1 MYYRR
6 ERASI
11 RSGFLSTSVLD
22 YAPRMI
28 EPTETEWRI
37 RELIWKKFTIETSVE
52 AEDLVAEYLEE
63 LGFPGAEI
71 TDQVPLTEEEMKQ
84 MYVDVPLIP
93 EGETETAQVSIYL
106 DADHDE
112 AQIEE
117 LKRQVAEELDRM
129 ETYTSVGSKKIT
141 VTETEDDA
149 TWQENWKQY
158 YQPFRLGEDIVIQP
172 VWTEYEDIRPEDKV
186 VRISSVMAFGTG
198 THETTKLCI
207 GQLRKYLSEGQSVFD
222 VGCGSGI
229 LAILSV
235 LLGAGYV
242 HGLDIDPQAVL
253 SSRENA
259 EANGLTSDRIA
270 FSCGNLL
277 AGNVIGAMNEEERER
292 FGKAGVKVM
301 DEEEQEAYKKAS
313 LGSGIAAVNPVQ
325 LVDLALGEEDT
336 VPARTYDIVV
346 ANILADVIIPLSAVI
361 PQYLVPGGI
370 FITSGIMEDRAED
383 VRNAMKENGFTI
395 LDTVQMGEWVS
406 VVATTGR

>member
-1 MYYRR
+1 M
-6 ERASI
+6 
-11 RSGFLSTSVLD
+11 
-22 YAPRMI
+22 
-28 EPTETEWRI
+28 
-37 RELIWKKFTIETSVE
+37 IWKKFTIETSVE

-71 TDQVPLTEEEMKQ
+71 TDQVPLSEEEMKQ

-93 EGETETAQVSIYL
+93 EEETETATVSIYL
-106 DADHDE
+106 DADQDE
-112 AQIEE
+112 AKIEE
-117 LKRQVAEELDRM
+117 LKQKVTEELERM
-129 ETYTSVGSKKIT
+129 SAYTSVGSGRIT

-158 YQPFRLGEDIVIQP
+158 YRPFRLGEDIVIEP
-172 VWTEYEDIRPEDKV
+172 VWEEFPEKRQGDKV
-186 VRISSVMAFGTG
+186 VKISSVMAFGTG
-198 THETTKLCI
+198 THETTKLCS
-207 GQLRKYLSEGQSVFD
+207 GQLRKYLQDGQSVFD

-259 EANGLTSDRIA
+259 EANGLSTDRIA

-277 AGNVIGAMNEEERER
+277 AGNVIGATSEEEREAA
-292 FGKAGVKVM
+292 K
-301 DEEEQEAYKKAS
+301 EAADKAS

-325 LVDLALGEEDT
+325 LVDLALGDEDP

-346 ANILADVIIPLSAVI
+346 ANILADVIIPLSSVI
-361 PQYLVPGGI
+361 PQYLEPGGI
-370 FITSGIMEDRAED
+370 FITSGITADRAED
-383 VRNAMKENGFTI
+383 VRKAMKDAGFTV
-395 LDTVQMGEWVS
+395 LDTLQMGEWVS
-406 VVATTGR
+406 VVGQR

>member
-1 MYYRR
+1 M
-6 ERASI
+6 EI
-11 RSGFLSTSVLD
+11 T
-22 YAPRMI
+22 
-28 EPTETEWRI
+28 
-37 RELIWKKFTIETSVE
+37 LIWKKFTIETSVE

-93 EGETETAQVSIYL
+93 EGETEAAQVSIYL
-106 DADHDE
+106 DADYDE
-112 AQIEE
+112 AKIEE

-129 ETYTSVGSKKIT
+129 EAYTSVGSKKIT
-141 VTETEDDA
+141 VTETDDDA

-158 YQPFRLGEDIVIQP
+158 YQPFRLEEDIVIRP
-172 VWTEYEDIRPEDKV
+172 VWTEYEDIRPDDKV
-186 VRISSVMAFGTG
+186 VKISSVMAFGTG

-207 GQLRKYLSEGQSVFD
+207 GQLRKYLKDGQSVFD

-259 EANGLTSDRIA
+259 EANGLTTDRIA

-277 AGNVIGAMNEEERER
+277 AGNVIGAVGDEERAAAGEAAEDAAGRAER
-292 FGKAGVKVM
+292 IRVK
-301 DEEEQEAYKKAS
+301 EAADKAS

-325 LVDLALGEEDT
+325 LVDLALGDEDP

-346 ANILADVIIPLSAVI
+346 ANILADVIIPLSSVI
-361 PQYLVPGGI
+361 PAYLEQGGI
-370 FITSGIMEDRAED
+370 FITSGITADRAED
-383 VRNAMKENGFTI
+383 VRKAMTKAGFTV

-406 VVATTGR
+406 VVAQK

>member
-1 MYYRR
+1 M
-6 ERASI
+6 
-11 RSGFLSTSVLD
+11 
-22 YAPRMI
+22 
-28 EPTETEWRI
+28 
-37 RELIWKKFTIETSVE
+37 IWKKFTIETSVE
-52 AEDLVAEYLEE
+52 AEELVAEFLEE

-71 TDQVPLTEEEMKQ
+71 TDRVPLTEEEMKQ
-84 MYVDVPLIP
+84 MYVDVPLVP
-93 EGETETAQVSIYL
+93 EGETETAEVFIYL
-106 DADHDE
+106 DADQDE
-112 AQIEE
+112 AAIEKLKAEVLEE
-117 LKRQVAEELDRM
+117 LARM
-129 ETYTSVGSKKIT
+129 EAYVNVGSKRIT
-141 VTETEDDA
+141 VTETEDDS

-158 YQPFRLGEDIVIQP
+158 YQPFRLGEDIVICP
-172 VWTEYEDIRPEDKV
+172 TWTEYKDIRPEDKV

-207 GQLRKYLSEGQSVFD
+207 EQLRKHLKEGQSVFD

-259 EANGLTSDRIA
+259 EANGLSEDRIA

-277 AGNVIGAMNEEERER
+277 AGNVIGAMN
-292 FGKAGVKVM
+292 
-301 DEEEQEAYKKAS
+301 DEEKEEYQKAS

-325 LVDLALGEEDT
+325 LVDLALGEADT

-361 PQYLVPGGI
+361 PQYLVPEGI
-370 FITSGIMEDRAED
+370 FITSGITADRAED
-383 VRNAMKENGFTI
+383 VRTAMRGNGLTV

-406 VVATTGR
+406 IVAKMSTK

>member
-1 MYYRR
+1 MSDHMAL
-6 ERASI
+6 EKKK
-11 RSGFLSTSVLD
+11 
-22 YAPRMI
+22 RMEI
-28 EPTETEWRI
+28 A
-37 RELIWKKFTIETSVE
+37 LIWKRFTIETSVE

-63 LGFPGAEI
+63 LGFPGAEVK
-71 TDQVPLTEEEMKQ
+71 DNVPLTEEEMKQ

-93 EGETETAQVSIYL
+93 EGETGTAEVSVYL
-106 DADHDE
+106 DADYDAE
-112 AQIEE
+112 RIEE
-117 LKRQVAEELDRM
+117 LKRTVMEELDRM
-129 ETYTSVGSKKIT
+129 EAYIAVGSRKIT
-141 VTETEDDA
+141 VTDTEDDA

-172 VWTEYEDIRPEDKV
+172 VWTEYPDIRPEDKV
-186 VRISSVMAFGTG
+186 VKISSVMAFGTG

-207 GQLRKYLSEGQSVFD
+207 GQIRKYLKAGQSVFD

-259 EANGLTSDRIA
+259 EANGLTTDRIA

-277 AGNVIGAMNEEERER
+277 AGNVIGATTEEE
-292 FGKAGVKVM
+292 KAAAK
-301 DEEEQEAYKKAS
+301 EAADKAS

-325 LVDLALGEEDT
+325 LVDLALGDEDP
-336 VPARTYDIVV
+336 VPARTYNIVV
-346 ANILADVIIPLSAVI
+346 ANILADVIIPLSAVV
-361 PQYLVPGGI
+361 PAYLEQGGI
-370 FITSGIMEDRAED
+370 FITSGITSDRAED
-383 VRNAMKENGFTI
+383 VRNAMTEAGFTV

-406 VVATTGR
+406 VVAQK

>member
-1 MYYRR
+1 M
-6 ERASI
+6 
-11 RSGFLSTSVLD
+11 
-22 YAPRMI
+22 
-28 EPTETEWRI
+28 
-37 RELIWKKFTIETSVE
+37 IWKKFTIETSVE
-52 AEDLVAEYLEE
+52 AEELVAEFLEE

-71 TDQVPLTEEEMKQ
+71 TDRVPLTEEEMKQ
-84 MYVDVPLIP
+84 MYVDVPLIQ
-93 EGETETAQVSIYL
+93 EGETETAEVSIYL
-106 DADHDE
+106 DADQDE
-112 AQIEE
+112 AAIEKLKAEVLEE
-117 LKRQVAEELDRM
+117 LERM
-129 ETYTSVGSKKIT
+129 EAYVTVGSKQIT
-141 VTETEDDA
+141 VTETEDDS

-158 YQPFRLGEDIVIQP
+158 YQPFRLGEDIVICP
-172 VWTEYEDIRPEDKV
+172 TWTEYEDIRPEDKV

-207 GQLRKYLSEGQSVFD
+207 GQLRKHLKEGQSVFD

-259 EANGLTSDRIA
+259 EANGLSEDRIA

-277 AGNVIGAMNEEERER
+277 AGNVIGAATEEEKEV
-292 FGKAGVKVM
+292 AGCAAKGA
-301 DEEEQEAYKKAS
+301 EQNVANGSKQSAAKEAADRAS
-313 LGSGIAAVNPVQ
+313 IASGIAAVNPVQ
-325 LVDLALGEEDT
+325 LVDLALGEADT

-361 PQYLVPGGI
+361 PQYLVPEGI
-370 FITSGIMEDRAED
+370 FITSGITADRAED
-383 VRNAMKENGFTI
+383 VRTAMRENGLTV

-406 VVATTGR
+406 IVAKMSTK

>member
-1 MYYRR
+1 M
-6 ERASI
+6 
-11 RSGFLSTSVLD
+11 
-22 YAPRMI
+22 
-28 EPTETEWRI
+28 
-37 RELIWKKFTIETSVE
+37 IWKKFTIETSVE

-106 DADHDE
+106 DADYDE

-129 ETYTSVGSKKIT
+129 EVYTSVGSKKIT
-141 VTETEDDA
+141 VTETDDDA

-158 YQPFRLGEDIVIQP
+158 YQPFRLEEDIVIQP
-172 VWTEYEDIRPEDKV
+172 VWTEYEDIRPGDKV
-186 VRISSVMAFGTG
+186 VKISSVMAFGTG

-207 GQLRKYLSEGQSVFD
+207 GQLRKYLSDGQSVFD

-259 EANGLTSDRIA
+259 EANGLTTDRIA

-277 AGNVIGAMNEEERER
+277 AGNVIGAATEEEKAAARE
-292 FGKAGVKVM
+292 AA
-301 DEEEQEAYKKAS
+301 DKAS

-325 LVDLALGEEDT
+325 LVDLALGDEDP

-361 PQYLVPGGI
+361 PAYLEKGGI
-370 FITSGIMEDRAED
+370 FITSGITADRAED
-383 VRNAMKENGFTI
+383 VRKAMTEAGFKV

-406 VVATTGR
+406 VVAEK

>member
-1 MYYRR
+1 M
-6 ERASI
+6 
-11 RSGFLSTSVLD
+11 
-22 YAPRMI
+22 
-28 EPTETEWRI
+28 
-37 RELIWKKFTIETSVE
+37 IWKKFTIETTVE
-52 AEDLVAEYLEE
+52 AEDLVAEFLEE

-93 EGETETAQVSIYL
+93 EGETETAEVSIYL
-106 DADHDE
+106 DADKDE
-112 AQIEE
+112 AAIEE
-117 LKRQVAEELDRM
+117 LKRAVTEELSRM
-129 ETYTSVGSKKIT
+129 EEYLPVGSKRIT
-141 VTETEDDA
+141 VTETSDDA

-158 YQPFRLGEDIVIQP
+158 YRPFRLGEDIVIEP
-172 VWTEYEDIRPEDKV
+172 VWEEYAEKKPGDKV
-186 VRISSVMAFGTG
+186 VKISSVMAFGTG

-207 GQLRKYLSEGQSVFD
+207 EQLRKHLSEGQSVFD

-259 EANGLTSDRIA
+259 EANGLSGDRIA

-277 AGNVIGAMNEEERER
+277 AGNVIGAMDEEEKKQYAKS
-292 FGKAGVKVM
+292 GAAVLS
-301 DEEEQEAYKKAS
+301 DEEQEAYEKAS

-325 LVDLALGEEDT
+325 LVDLALGEADT

-361 PQYLVPGGI
+361 PNYLVPGGI
-370 FITSGIMEDRAED
+370 FITSGITADRAED
-383 VRNAMKENGFTI
+383 VRAAMRKNGFTV

-406 VVATTGR
+406 VVAGR

>member
-1 MYYRR
+1 M
-6 ERASI
+6 
-11 RSGFLSTSVLD
+11 
-22 YAPRMI
+22 
-28 EPTETEWRI
+28 
-37 RELIWKKFTIETSVE
+37 IWKKFTIETSVE
-52 AEDLVAEYLEE
+52 AEELVAEYLEE
-63 LGFPGAEI
+63 MGFPGAEI
-71 TDQVPLTEEEMKQ
+71 VDQVPLSEEEMKQ

-93 EGETETAQVSIYL
+93 EGETEVAEVSIYL
-106 DADHDE
+106 DADQDE
-112 AQIEE
+112 AAIEE
-117 LKRQVAEELDRM
+117 LKAKVTEELNRM
-129 ETYTSVGSKKIT
+129 EAYVSVGSKRIS

-158 YQPFRLGEDIVIQP
+158 YQPFRLGEDIVICP
-172 VWTEYEDIRPEDKV
+172 TWTEYEDIRPGDKV

-207 GQLRKYLSEGQSVFD
+207 EQLRKHLKEGQSVFD

-259 EANGLTSDRIA
+259 EANGLTTDRIA

-277 AGNVIGAMNEEERER
+277 AGNVIGAMTEEE
-292 FGKAGVKVM
+292 KNAAK
-301 DEEEQEAYKKAS
+301 EAADKAS

-325 LVDLALGEEDT
+325 LVDLALGDEDP

-361 PQYLVPGGI
+361 PQYLEQGGI
-370 FITSGIMEDRAED
+370 FITSGITADRAED
-383 VRNAMKENGFTI
+383 VRSAMRENGFTV

-406 VVATTGR
+406 VVAKK

>member
-1 MYYRR
+1 M
-6 ERASI
+6 
-11 RSGFLSTSVLD
+11 
-22 YAPRMI
+22 
-28 EPTETEWRI
+28 
-37 RELIWKKFTIETSVE
+37 IWKKLTIETSVE
-52 AEDLVAEYLEE
+52 AEDLLVEYLEE

-71 TDQVPLTEEEMKQ
+71 VGQVPLTEEEMKP

-93 EGETETAQVSIYL
+93 EGETDGAAVSVYL
-106 DADHDE
+106 DADYTE
-112 AQIEE
+112 EQIEE
-117 LKRQVAEELDRM
+117 LKTKLLEEMERM
-129 ETYTSVGSKKIT
+129 EAYVSVGSKRIT
-141 VTETEDDA
+141 VTETSDDA

-158 YQPFRLGEDIVIQP
+158 YRPFRLGEDIVICP
-172 VWTEYEDIRPEDKV
+172 TWTEYEDLRPGDKV

-207 GQLRKYLSEGQSVFD
+207 EQLRKYLKEGQSVFD

-242 HGLDIDPQAVL
+242 HGLDIDPQAIL

-259 EANGLTSDRIA
+259 EANGLTEDRIA

-277 AGNVIGAMNEEERER
+277 AGNVIGAMNETEREQYR
-292 FGKAGVKVM
+292 
-301 DEEEQEAYKKAS
+301 KAS
-313 LGSGIAAVNPVQ
+313 VGSGIAAVNPVQ
-325 LVDLALGEEDT
+325 LVDLALGEADT

-361 PQYLVPGGI
+361 PRYLVPKGL
-370 FITSGIMEDRAED
+370 FISSGITENRAED
-383 VRNAMKENGFTI
+383 VRSALREAGFTV

-406 VVATTGR
+406 VVARK

>member
-1 MYYRR
+1 M
-6 ERASI
+6 EIA
-11 RSGFLSTSVLD
+11 
-22 YAPRMI
+22 
-28 EPTETEWRI
+28 
-37 RELIWKKFTIETSVE
+37 LIWKRFTIETSVE

-63 LGFPGAEI
+63 LGFPGAEVK
-71 TDQVPLTEEEMKQ
+71 DNVPLTEEEMKQ

-93 EGETETAQVSIYL
+93 EGETGTAEVSVYL
-106 DADHDE
+106 DVDYDAE
-112 AQIEE
+112 RIEE
-117 LKRQVAEELDRM
+117 LKRTVMEELDRM
-129 ETYTSVGSKKIT
+129 EAYIAVGSRKIT
-141 VTETEDDA
+141 VTDTEDDA

-172 VWTEYEDIRPEDKV
+172 VWTEYPDIRPEDKV
-186 VRISSVMAFGTG
+186 VKISSVMAFGTG

-207 GQLRKYLSEGQSVFD
+207 GQIRKYLKAGQSVFD

-277 AGNVIGAMNEEERER
+277 AGNVIGASTEEE
-292 FGKAGVKVM
+292 KAAAK
-301 DEEEQEAYKKAS
+301 EAADKAS

-325 LVDLALGEEDT
+325 LVDLALGDEDP

-346 ANILADVIIPLSAVI
+346 ANILADVIIPLSAVV
-361 PQYLVPGGI
+361 PAYLEQGGI
-370 FITSGIMEDRAED
+370 FITSGITSDRAED
-383 VRNAMKENGFTI
+383 VRNAMTEAGFTV
-395 LDTVQMGEWVS
+395 LDTIQMGEWVS
-406 VVATTGR
+406 VVARK

>member
-1 MYYRR
+1 M
-6 ERASI
+6 
-11 RSGFLSTSVLD
+11 
-22 YAPRMI
+22 
-28 EPTETEWRI
+28 
-37 RELIWKKFTIETSVE
+37 IWKKFTIETTVE

-71 TDQVPLTEEEMKQ
+71 EDQLPLTEEEMKQ

-93 EGETETAQVSIYL
+93 EEETEKANVSIYL
-106 DADHDE
+106 DESYDPG
-112 AQIEE
+112 QIRE
-117 LKRQVAEELDRM
+117 LQDKVAEELERM
-129 ETYTSVGSKKIT
+129 RSYISVGSGTIT

-158 YQPFRLGEDIVIQP
+158 YQPFRLGDDIVIQP
-172 VWTEYEDIRPEDKV
+172 VWTEYPDLKPEDKV

-207 GQLRKYLSEGQSVFD
+207 EELRSCLKEGQSVFD

-242 HGLDIDPQAVL
+242 HGLDIEPQAVL

-259 EANGLTSDRIA
+259 EANGLSEDRIA

-277 AGNVIGAMNEEERER
+277 AGNVIGAVSEEE
-292 FGKAGVKVM
+292 K
-301 DEEEQEAYKKAS
+301 EACRKAS

-325 LVDLALGEEDT
+325 LVDLALGDADT

-346 ANILADVIIPLSAVI
+346 ANILADVIIPLSSVI
-361 PQYLVPGGI
+361 PDYLVPGGT
-370 FITSGIMEDRAED
+370 FITSGITADRAED
-383 VRNAMKENGFTI
+383 VRSAMKEAGFEVLETK
-395 LDTVQMGEWVS
+395 QMGEWVS
-406 VVATTGR
+406 VVARKPESI

>member
-1 MYYRR
+1 M
-6 ERASI
+6 
-11 RSGFLSTSVLD
+11 
-22 YAPRMI
+22 
-28 EPTETEWRI
+28 
-37 RELIWKKFTIETSVE
+37 IWKKLTIETTVE
-52 AEDLVAEYLEE
+52 AEDLLAEYLEE

-71 TDQVPLTEEEMKQ
+71 VDQVPLTEEEMKQ

-93 EGETETAQVSIYL
+93 EGETDGAAVSVYL
-106 DADHDE
+106 DADYTE
-112 AQIEE
+112 EQIEE
-117 LKRQVAEELDRM
+117 LKTKLLEEMERM
-129 ETYTSVGSKKIT
+129 EAYVSVGSKRIT
-141 VTETEDDA
+141 VTETSDDA

-158 YQPFRLGEDIVIQP
+158 YRPFRLGEDIVICP
-172 VWTEYEDIRPEDKV
+172 TWTEYEDLRPGDKV

-207 GQLRKYLSEGQSVFD
+207 EQLRKYLKEGQSVFD

-242 HGLDIDPQAVL
+242 HGLDIDPQAIL

-259 EANGLTSDRIA
+259 EANGLTEDRIA

-277 AGNVIGAMNEEERER
+277 AGNVIGAMNETEREQYR
-292 FGKAGVKVM
+292 
-301 DEEEQEAYKKAS
+301 KAS
-313 LGSGIAAVNPVQ
+313 VGSGIAAVNPVQ
-325 LVDLALGEEDT
+325 LVDLALGEADT

-361 PQYLVPGGI
+361 PRYLVPEGL
-370 FITSGIMEDRAED
+370 FISSGITENRAED
-383 VRNAMKENGFTI
+383 VRSALREAGFTV

-406 VVATTGR
+406 VVARKSHERNTCHSERSEESLHTNVIPVILNEVKNPFT

>member
-1 MYYRR
+1 M
-6 ERASI
+6 
-11 RSGFLSTSVLD
+11 
-22 YAPRMI
+22 
-28 EPTETEWRI
+28 
-37 RELIWKKFTIETSVE
+37 IWKKFTIETSVE

-106 DADHDE
+106 DADYDE
-112 AQIEE
+112 AKIEE
-117 LKRQVAEELDRM
+117 LKRQVDEELDRM
-129 ETYTSVGSKKIT
+129 EAYTSVGSKKIT
-141 VTETEDDA
+141 VTETDDDA

-158 YQPFRLGEDIVIQP
+158 YQPFRLEEDIVIRP
-172 VWTEYEDIRPEDKV
+172 VWTEYDDIRPGDKV
-186 VRISSVMAFGTG
+186 VKISSVMAFGTG

-207 GQLRKYLSEGQSVFD
+207 GQLRKYLSDGQSVFD

-259 EANGLTSDRIA
+259 EANGLTTDRIA

-277 AGNVIGAMNEEERER
+277 AGNVIGAATEEEKAAARE
-292 FGKAGVKVM
+292 AA
-301 DEEEQEAYKKAS
+301 DKAS

-325 LVDLALGEEDT
+325 LVDLALGDEDP

-361 PQYLVPGGI
+361 PAYLEKGGI
-370 FITSGIMEDRAED
+370 FITSGITADRAED
-383 VRNAMKENGFTI
+383 VRKAMTEAGFKV

-406 VVATTGR
+406 VVAEK